1 MNSYVIAT
9 ERFENLSFKPI
20 GGHKDAI
27 IANFFEQ
34 NSLNVSFWRV
44 LFDCLSATQIIETEN
59 LVYTRHSL

>member
-1 MNSYVIAT
+1 MNAYVIAT

-34 NSLNVSFWRV
+34 NSLNVSFYWV
-44 LFDCLSATQIIETEN
+44 LFDCLSVIQVI
-59 LVYTRHSL
+59 